1 MREYEG
7 NDLHFKIT
15 PLRENKYLSTCHHIS
30 KLSFERQREKKKNPR
45 VHYFDDYCKSFYIS
59 LPSIFIIKYLHLV
72 LLIHVCLNF

>member
-30 KLSFERQREKKKNPR
+30 KLSFERERKKKILESITLMITENLFTFLF
-45 VHYFDDYCKSFYIS
+45 HLFLLLNISILFY
-59 LPSIFIIKYLHLV
+59 
-72 LLIHVCLNF
+72 

>member
-30 KLSFERQREKKKNPR
+30 KLSFEREREKKK
-45 VHYFDDYCKSFYIS
+45 KS
-59 LPSIFIIKYLHLV
+59 
-72 LLIHVCLNF
+72 